1 MLTCSGVHLS
11 GYVMSQHCVHSFNVN
26 YFICSFSDDYDNDG
40 DDNMVLLL
48 ALESTSLLVSCSQAY
63 KKIKY
68 KKLTLYYFQYAILLK
83 FF

>member
-1 MLTCSGVHLS
+1 ML
-11 GYVMSQHCVHSFNVN
+11 QHCVHSFNVN

-48 ALESTSLLVSCSQAY
+48 ALESTSPLVSCSQAY

-68 KKLTLYYFQYAILLK
+68 KKINTLLLSVCNIIEILLI
-83 FF
+83 